1 VTPPAWSD
9 VEADLQPAFGQTEGA
24 VGRAAGLSQRQGDDR
39 EAHELATG
47 KHLHDA
53 YCAAERAIERLV
65 ELVDGNLPVGRH
77 DHQDLIARAARRVEG
92 LRPPLIS
99 AETAGELTQLLKF
112 RHAFRHSYGTFQFAK
127 AAPNLPL
134 AARAIPRLRDEL
146 TTFARATGFLPGA

>member
-1 VTPPAWSD
+1 MSKLTCSWHSVKPSGRSAAPQGCRS
-9 VEADLQPAFGQTEGA
+9 
-24 VGRAAGLSQRQGDDR
+24 GRATTERHTSSPRENTFKMLIARPSERSSVLSSSST
-39 EAHELATG
+39 ATFRG
-47 KHLHDA
+47 
-53 YCAAERAIERLV
+53 
-65 ELVDGNLPVGRH
+65 GRH

-146 TTFARATGFLPGA
+146 TTFARTTGFLPGA